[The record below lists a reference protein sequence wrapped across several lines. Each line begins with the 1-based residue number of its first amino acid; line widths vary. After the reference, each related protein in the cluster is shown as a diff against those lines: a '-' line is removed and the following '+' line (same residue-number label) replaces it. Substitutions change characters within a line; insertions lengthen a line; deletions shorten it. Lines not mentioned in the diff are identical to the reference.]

1 MNPPPAAPAPTYRD
15 LLDLASGDAATTR
28 PAVAL
33 LRSLATATPAE
44 DLVGDLDDEAAVEAR
59 S

>member
-1 MNPPPAAPAPTYRD
+1 VNPPPVPTYRD
-15 LLDLASGDAATTR
+15 LLDLSSGDAAATR

-44 DLVGDLDDEAAVEAR
+44 LLLDELDDALVEEAPGASA
-59 S
+59 